1 MERVTY
7 RMLGDGVGGRVNAAS
22 DQEFSDKNKAL
33 RTTGYQTSGKRIQC
47 PIFVFAIECVQTEES

>member
-1 MERVTY
+1 MERVRC

-33 RTTGYQTSGKRIQC
+33 RTTGYQTSGKRK
-47 PIFVFAIECVQTEES
+47 